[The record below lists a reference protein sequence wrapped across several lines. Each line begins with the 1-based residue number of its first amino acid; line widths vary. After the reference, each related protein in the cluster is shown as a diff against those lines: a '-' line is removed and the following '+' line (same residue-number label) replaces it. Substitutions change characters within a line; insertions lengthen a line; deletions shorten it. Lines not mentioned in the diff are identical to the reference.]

1 MRFKPTLLGLVIGAM
16 LAAGGAQASL
26 ISSGTQ
32 SYGQD
37 YLLTYGD
44 SFTSSESTTSAVL
57 DVLFTPT
64 VQGSVNT
71 LLFGL
76 YDHNDNDFLVFEG
89 FGGNLGFTKDGNRK
103 TGFAYSFNDLTI
115 TSGHNYT
122 FGVLGLGNQYSGD
135 FSYTLTNPVPE
146 PETYALMGLG
156 LAALIAR
163 RRKASK

>member
-16 LAAGGAQASL
+16 MAAGAQASV

-37 YLLTYGD
+37 YFLTYGD

-76 YDHNDNDFLVFEG
+76 YDHNANDFVVFEG
-89 FGGNLGFTKDGNRK
+89 FGGDQGFTKDGTRK

-122 FGVLGLGNQYSGD
+122 FGVLGLGSNYSGD

>member
-1 MRFKPTLLGLVIGAM
+1 MRFKPTLLGLVIGAV
-16 LAAGGAQASL
+16 LAAGSAQAAL

-32 SYGQD
+32 NFDHD

-44 SFTSSESTTSAVL
+44 SFTSWESTTNAVL

-76 YDHNDNDFLVFEG
+76 YDHSANDFVVLDAFA
-89 FGGNLGFTKDGNRK
+89 GNQGFTKDGNRK

-122 FGVLGLGNQYSGD
+122 FGVLGLGNQYTGD
-135 FSYTLTNPVPE
+135 FSYSLTNPVPE

-163 RRKASK
+163 RRKATK